1 MSRTA
6 QADNHSV
13 MQLSVLTP
21 DVPHAPEHLVW
32 TGLGGDSL
40 PLAIANAARQHEGLV
55 VVVTPDMQS
64 AELLQQQITFYAARQ
79 ALPVTT
85 FPDWETLPY
94 DSFSPHPD
102 IVSERLA
109 TLYALPEQHRGLLI
123 VPAPTLLQ
131 RLPPRDYINRNSL
144 RHRFNPTNKIN
155 CVSIT

>member
-40 PLAIANAARQHEGLV
+40 PLEIANAARQHEGLV
-55 VVVTPDMQS
+55 VVVTAVLQS
-64 AELLQQQITFYAARQ
+64 AELLQDLVSLFASRQ

-85 FPDWETLPY
+85 FHDWDTLP
-94 DSFSPHPD
+94 
-102 IVSERLA
+102 
-109 TLYALPEQHRGLLI
+109 
-123 VPAPTLLQ
+123 
-131 RLPPRDYINRNSL
+131 
-144 RHRFNPTNKIN
+144 
-155 CVSIT
+155 